1 MTMPNLQP
9 PPSLPFRAARRP
21 IRAAADWVHMS
32 PLLATSRLPL
42 LINPAIAGVDLIAWM
57 QQHREQLQTLL
68 HQHGGILFRQ
78 FKISSA
84 PQFEQVIQAMA
95 GELMEY
101 RDRSSPRSAIAGKI
115 YTSTDHPA
123 TQSIFLH
130 SENSYAAT
138 WPLKLFFG
146 CLHPAQQGGETPI
159 ADTRR
164 LLQRIDPA
172 VRDRFH
178 QKQVMYVRNFGDGMG
193 LPWQTVFQTTEPTE
207 VEDYAQRQGIELE
220 WKSGGRLRTRQVR
233 QAIAQHPHTQE
244 WVWFNH
250 AVFFHISTQPPAL
263 RETLLATVE
272 EADLPYNTYYGDGSP
287 IEPDVLNHLRA
298 VYQQETVLFPW
309 QAGDVLMLD
318 NMLTAHGRQPFVGN
332 RQVVVGMAEPF
343 SLPKQSKR

>member
-1 MTMPNLQP
+1 MPNVQP
-9 PPSLPFRAARRP
+9 PHLLPFQAARRQP
-21 IRAAADWVHMS
+21 IRAVATEWVQIS
-32 PLLATSRLPL
+32 PLSTDSHLPL
-42 LINPAIAGVDLIAWM
+42 LIKPAIAGVDLIAWI
-57 QQHREQLQTLL
+57 QQHQEQLQSLL

-78 FKISSA
+78 FKINSA
-84 PQFEQVIQAMA
+84 SQFEQVIRMVA

-123 TQSIFLH
+123 SQAIFLH

-164 LLQRIDPA
+164 LLQRIDPD

-178 QKQVMYVRNFGDGMG
+178 QKRVMYVRNFGDGMG
-193 LPWQTVFQTTEPTE
+193 LPWQTVFQTSDTAQ
-207 VEDYAQRQGIELE
+207 VERYGQRHGIELE
-220 WKSGGRLRTRQVR
+220 WKSGERLRTRQTG
-233 QAIAQHPHTQE
+233 QAIAQHPYTQE

-263 RETLLATVE
+263 RDTLLATVK

-287 IEPDVLNHLRA
+287 IEPEVLDHLRK
-298 VYQQETVLFPW
+298 VYAQETVLFPW

-332 RQVVVGMAEPF
+332 RQIIVGMAEPF
-343 SLPKQSKR
+343 SQL